1 MHLLI
6 IFLQTEPSGY
16 AHHPSISLPISEDND
31 DYQTATRLQK
41 LHEFNTKATL
51 FFHPITRRLSN
62 VNTNTCLPT
71 INAIQKQQRSS
82 LLVISSARELTLNN
96 EWDHSLIND
105 QTAPDES
112 AASSP
117 RQLPLVMI
125 TDTSSSNTN
134 IVELETFED
143 NHRLVSDIEKRLA
156 RELRASY
163 RPRHST

>member
-1 MHLLI
+1 
-6 IFLQTEPSGY
+6 
-16 AHHPSISLPISEDND
+16 
-31 DYQTATRLQK
+31 

-62 VNTNTCLPT
+62 VNTDENPSLPPANS
-71 INAIQKQQRSS
+71 IEDQQKYKP
-82 LLVISSARELTLNN
+82 LLMVSSAQELTTNN
-96 EWDHSLIND
+96 KFKWEHSIIND
-105 QTAPDES
+105 PISPDES
-112 AASSP
+112 RTSST
-117 RQLPLVMI
+117 RHIPLVMI

-143 NHRLVSDIEKRLA
+143 KHRLLGDVERRLS